1 MECHEQPLTKGEHS
15 KIWRADDL
23 GDLELLDAR
32 YITYAFAK
40 HTHEGA
46 AVGVIEEG
54 AESFSYQGA
63 THVASAGEIVVFNP
77 NEAHTGQGADE
88 KGWRFRMFY
97 LDAKLMQW
105 AVSEMSDQGREIPF
119 FSTPRLN
126 DPALAN
132 MLRGLHSC
140 LGSESS
146 LLERQS
152 RFLCTFAELARRHA
166 DARPAPRALTRER
179 ATIRIVRDYLVDHS
193 SQNVS
198 LADLARISKL
208 SSFHLVR
215 VFKAEIGLPPHAF
228 LEQVRVNRARRLM
241 QKGLSLA
248 DVAVATGFTDQSHF
262 SRHFKKMTGVTPGQY
277 QKSARTYN
285 PPSSSQRKILVV
297 EPRSTL
303 RAQPGRLP

>member
-32 YITYAFAK
+32 YITYSFAK

-54 AESFSYQGA
+54 AESFSYQGT
-63 THVASAGEIVVFNP
+63 THVAPTGEIVIFNP

-97 LDAKLMQW
+97 LDAKLLQW
-105 AVSEMSDQGREIPF
+105 AVSEMTGQGKDIPF
-119 FSTPRLN
+119 FSTPTLN

-132 MLRGLHSC
+132 MLRNLHSC
-140 LGSESS
+140 LGNESS

-303 RAQPGRLP
+303 PAQPGRPP